1 MGFHSLRLYQF
12 RNIQDTTLHLAGD
25 QIFLIGENGQGKS
38 NVLEALYLVSYGG
51 SFRTRRDSELCQDNS
66 DSFALDGVYTST
78 VEDVRVSLRYR
89 EGKKTISI
97 DGESI
102 RDRRDLVS
110 RIPTVIF
117 RHDDMNFVHGSPDM
131 QRWFMDQTL
140 SMYQPAYI
148 DLLRRYKVILRNRN
162 QLIREQGD
170 PALLRVYDWQL
181 AEAGLAL
188 QAQRETVMAA
198 FNEVFQEEFTLISH
212 LPEPFTLRYRPS
224 WRGLTDPEAVLKHL
238 SSRREQEDALR
249 TTTSGPHR
257 DRVLF
262 RYGDYDFLQR
272 ASTGQIR
279 LVSLILRV
287 AQARFFAE
295 QTHRLPLLLLDDVL
309 LELDPARRARFV
321 ARLPRAEQRIFTFLP
336 GEPWQDYHDENT
348 IRYNLEDG
356 RCIGPK
362 SG

>member
-1 MGFHSLRLYQF
+1 MGFQSLRLYQF
-12 RNIQDTTLHLAGD
+12 RNLQDTTLQLAGD

-38 NVLEALYLVSYGG
+38 NLLEALYLISYGG
-51 SFRTRRDSELCQDNS
+51 SFRTRRDSELCRDGN
-66 DSFALDGVYTST
+66 DAFALDGLYTSSA
-78 VEDVRVSLRYR
+78 EDVQVSLRYQ
-89 EGKKTISI
+89 EGKKTISL
-97 DGESI
+97 DGEII

-140 SMYQPAYI
+140 SMYQPTYI
-148 DLLRRYKVILRNRN
+148 DMLRRYKVILRNRN
-162 QLIREQGD
+162 QLIRDNGD
-170 PALLRVYDWQL
+170 PTLLRVYDRQL

-188 QAQRETVMAA
+188 QEQREAVMGA
-198 FNEVFQEEFTLISH
+198 FNQVFQEEFALISH
-212 LPEPFTLRYRPS
+212 LPEPFALRYRPS
-224 WRGLTDPEAVLKHL
+224 WRGLTTVEDVVQHL
-238 SSRREQEDALR
+238 SSRRAQEEALR

-262 RYGDYDFLQR
+262 RYGDHDFMQR
-272 ASTGQIR
+272 GSTGQIR

-321 ARLPRAEQRIFTFLP
+321 ARLPRSEQRIFTFLP
-336 GEPWQDYHDENT
+336 GEPWQDYHDKNT
-348 IRYNLEDG
+348 IRYTVDDG
-356 RCIGPK
+356 RCIGPE